1 MPTFPLASLFSLFIG
16 ARTIV
21 FDLTIDV
28 NKIIQLIKDST
39 NPSARFFC
47 GIACVEGITVD
58 LKERIETAGDN

>member
-1 MPTFPLASLFSLFIG
+1 M
-16 ARTIV
+16 